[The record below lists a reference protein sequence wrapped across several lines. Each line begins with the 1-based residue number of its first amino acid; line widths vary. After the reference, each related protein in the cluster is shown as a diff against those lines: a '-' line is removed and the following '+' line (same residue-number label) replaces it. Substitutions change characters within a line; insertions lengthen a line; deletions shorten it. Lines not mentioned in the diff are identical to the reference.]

1 MAVDRAPSALRLYLP
16 FADVV
21 LGRQSPLWSLVSRDV
36 GVMAMRLC
44 WPLMCESPHGLI
56 STPVFYVSG
65 SVSRQYVQCGV
76 WRVTPVRLPF
86 RPLLCPLTRRRIDPQ
101 CCTLCC
107 MSAYVLDHSCCS
119 VL

>member
-1 MAVDRAPSALRLYLP
+1 MSALSPSARRLSLP

-36 GVMAMRLC
+36 GVTAMRLC

-65 SVSRQYVQCGV
+65 SVSTVCSVRGV
-76 WRVTPVRLPF
+76 TRHAGAAASSSSLR
-86 RPLLCPLTRRRIDPQ
+86 PLTRAVSIR
-101 CCTLCC
+101 
-107 MSAYVLDHSCCS
+107 SAVRFVLTQPMP
-119 VL
+119 LRPRW